1 MYLTDVSMQLVS
13 MLFVLIIVLYFF
25 DTCFLSFLIRMRKNE
40 GQVRRQCT
48 I

>member
-13 MLFVLIIVLYFF
+13 MLFVLIIVLYFLYL
-25 DTCFLSFLIRMRKNE
+25 FLVFIGEKKE